1 MLTEDNLVKKDY
13 DFDYVY
19 ANVVERYF
27 KRTRQVET
35 FIESE
40 ELEIWQ
46 HYIKQIFDVDN
57 ILLSKVKDN
66 MIEDDA
72 MNYEII

>member
-1 MLTEDNLVKKDY
+1 MCCGEMLTEDNLVKKDY

-27 KRTRQVET
+27 KRTRQIET

-40 ELEIWQ
+40 EMEVW
-46 HYIKQIFDVDN
+46 
-57 ILLSKVKDN
+57 
-66 MIEDDA
+66 
-72 MNYEII
+72 